1 MSKIFLITNYD
12 KQHALVVGSAP
23 EIRSYKIKNRG
34 DDISIQ
40 RLDFHYKYE
49 MIKSFNTVFVLGQH
63 LSDWIAVDLL
73 NEDKE

>member
-1 MSKIFLITNYD
+1 MSKVFLITNYD
-12 KQHALVVGSAP
+12 KQQALVVGSDP

-49 MIKSFNTVFVLGQH
+49 MIKVFNTVFVLGQH
-63 LSDWIAVDLL
+63 LSDWL
-73 NEDKE
+73 NKDKE